1 MNTNRVIG
9 MKTGRRQ
16 IEHALVRTAYFSAK
30 PDHGLSLLLRPVGA
44 IGVGGLLT
52 SPAAPESSED

>member
-1 MNTNRVIG
+1 